1 MTHQRSSSGDTISS
15 ILTCTSET
23 FHEFYSGPYD
33 TGQLVADAKKSVL
46 NTFRADLESNHSKCN
61 RYKLLMAMLDHAPTD
76 SGKRYV
82 ATCLAI
88 AGTKGVDAVTEM
100 ADQWLE
106 HMFFKMLPVSRAT
119 TTQPTSS
126 FTPTLDDTA
135 QRIEKADRTEQKALR
150 ESVQRRERDRCA
162 ITGAFDYQVAD
173 TLMSQ
178 RLPFPLNSRLLE
190 AAHIIPLSFNGFEE
204 SYSAELH
211 KTAITWDMLRSWTG
225 IDLDKLVRSKINT
238 PENAILMC
246 REQHLGFGRFKW
258 YLDKDAYP
266 DNPNKYKAQG
276 SHPSYR
282 FLCGEVTIDVEFP
295 AEAELMVKPPDPEII
310 SIHAAFARVLS
321 PSGAIDYFDK
331 I

>member
-1 MTHQRSSSGDTISS
+1 MNFTLAHMILISS
-15 ILTCTSET
+15 L
-23 FHEFYSGPYD
+23 PM
-33 TGQLVADAKKSVL
+33 QRKV
-46 NTFRADLESNHSKCN
+46 
-61 RYKLLMAMLDHAPTD
+61 YKLLMAMLDHAPTD

-88 AGTKGVDAVTEM
+88 AGTKGVDAVAEA

-126 FTPTLDDTA
+126 FIPILDNTA
-135 QRIEKADRTEQKALR
+135 QRIEKADHTEQKALR

-162 ITGAFDYQVAD
+162 ITD
-173 TLMSQ
+173 
-178 RLPFPLNSRLLE
+178 SRLLE
-190 AAHIIPLSFNGFEE
+190 AAHIIPLSLNGFEE
-204 SYSAELH
+204 SRSAELVGPDFSLFKSLDCLVLQH

-246 REQHLGFGRFKW
+246 CEQHLDFGRFEW

-282 FLCGEVTIDVEFP
+282 FLCGEVTIDVEFA
-295 AEAELMVKPPDPEII
+295 AEAESMVKPPDPEII

-331 I
+331 VEQSAEQLGGLSTDGTSDLGLLLTSRLAH